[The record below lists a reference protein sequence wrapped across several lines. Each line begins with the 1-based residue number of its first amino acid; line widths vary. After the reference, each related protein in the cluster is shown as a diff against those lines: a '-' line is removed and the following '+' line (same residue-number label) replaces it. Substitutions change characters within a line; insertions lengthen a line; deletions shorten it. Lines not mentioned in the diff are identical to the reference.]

1 MIDIL
6 AAAADLFGFDPERLS
21 GRGGRSPRLVAARQA
36 VAWALYEAGY
46 GVIEIGTML
55 DGRDHS
61 TICYATKQAE
71 LRACANVDYALK
83 LAALRKS
90 AG

>member
-6 AAAADLFGFDPERLS
+6 HTAAALFGFDAERLS
-21 GRGGRSPRLVAARQA
+21 GRGGRERRLVAARQA

-46 GVIEIGTML
+46 GVIEIGKLM

-71 LRACANVDYALK
+71 LRACENVDYALK